1 MTTIKTGDKAPA
13 FSLPDQDG
21 AEHRLADQK
30 GKWTLLY
37 FYPKDDTPGCT
48 REACALRD
56 SFPEFKKLGIDVF
69 GVSTDSVQSHQKFA
83 LKFGLPFTLLADDQ
97 KKAVADYGVGAK
109 ALGIPL
115 PFPSRTSFLIDPDL
129 TIAKVYD
136 KVKPE
141 EHAQEV
147 LRDLETLRK

>member
-1 MTTIKTGDKAPA
+1 MTTIKAGDKAPE
-13 FSLPDQDG
+13 FSLPDQG
-21 AEHRLADQK
+21 GVEHRLADQR

-48 REACALRD
+48 KEACALRD
-56 SFPEFKKLGIDVF
+56 NFPEFTRLGIDVF
-69 GVSTDSVQSHQKFA
+69 GVSTDTVESHEKFA
-83 LKFGLPFTLLADDQ
+83 LKFNLPFTLLADDQ
-97 KKAVADYGVGAK
+97 KKAVAAYGVGTK

-115 PFPSRTSFLIDPDL
+115 PFPSRTSFLIGPDL

-147 LRDLETLRK
+147 LRDLAELKK

>member
-1 MTTIKTGDKAPA
+1 MALKSGDKAPE
-13 FSLPDQDG
+13 FSLPDQG
-21 AEHRLADQK
+21 GVEHRLADQK

-48 REACALRD
+48 KEACALRD
-56 SFPEFKKLGIDVF
+56 NYPEFAKLGIDVF
-69 GVSTDSVQSHQKFA
+69 GVSTDTVVSHEKFA
-83 LKFGLPFTLLADDQ
+83 LKFNLPFTLLADSA
-97 KKAVADYGVGAK
+97 KKVVLAYGVGSK

-115 PFPSRTSFLIDPDL
+115 PFSSRTSFLIDPEL
-129 TIAKVYD
+129 TIAKIYD

-147 LRDLETLRK
+147 LRDLETLKG